1 MTKPNPP
8 TPRTGN
14 DRLARDGAKRLEQ
27 RRTPRKLVLWTAALA
42 LLVAAARYLTCGHG
56 FGLGGVGSGD
66 DTGASTVQP
75 AAGPQR
81 CEIRITARGITVGG
95 KPMQR
100 DAVVAACRAMDGAA
114 VVVTG
119 DAREG
124 DWKTLNAAL
133 RAAGVKDIV
142 VHEPPPAGSAS
153 R

>member
-14 DRLARDGAKRLEQ
+14 DRPARDGAKRLEQ

-42 LLVAAARYLTCGHG
+42 LLIAAARYLTCGHG

-75 AAGPQR
+75 AAGPRR
-81 CEIRITARGITVGG
+81 CEIRITARGITVDG

-100 DAVVAACRAMDGAA
+100 DAAVAACQAMAGADII
-114 VVVTG
+114 VTG
-119 DAREG
+119 DARQG
-124 DWKTLNAAL
+124 DRDSLLGALAAAKVPTFL
-133 RAAGVKDIV
+133 RD
-142 VHEPPPAGSAS
+142 HPPAGSGS